1 MNMNDFK
8 AYKSNNTINYQFF
21 FLIELKYFPSDN
33 LALKATTGGRAGRA
47 SGAFLNFSV
56 SAGRVTCED
65 GGSYQCKI
73 SHTGANNESL
83 TVTSAS
89 VNVAVVGKTHSF
101 CFVTAQHRNCYNQQL
116 NCYKKNTQSLTYT
129 ENSNRK
135 NIKVLE
141 ACKLTLSHNTK
152 IFYLR

>member
-1 MNMNDFK
+1 MISKHTKVITRLIINFFK
-8 AYKSNNTINYQFF
+8 K
-21 FLIELKYFPSDN
+21 IELKYFPSDN
-33 LALKATTGGRAGRA
+33 LALKATTEGRAGKA

-101 CFVTAQHRNCYNQQL
+101 CFVTAQHRNCYSQQL
-116 NCYKKNTQSLTYT
+116 NCYNQIPNHLHIRDSLYKYSFH

-135 NIKVLE
+135 KIKVLE
-141 ACKLTLSHNTK
+141 AFS
-152 IFYLR
+152 

>member
-1 MNMNDFK
+1 M
-8 AYKSNNTINYQFF
+8 
-21 FLIELKYFPSDN
+21 ELKYFPSDN
-33 LALKATTGGRAGRA
+33 LALKATIEGRAGRA

-101 CFVTAQHRNCYNQQL
+101 CFVTAQHRNCYSQQL
-116 NCYKKNTQSLTYT
+116 NCYNQIPNHLHIRDS
-129 ENSNRK
+129 
-135 NIKVLE
+135 
-141 ACKLTLSHNTK
+141 
-152 IFYLR
+152 